1 MAFRFI
7 HTPFPTSGTGTSGP
21 SGDYMTSSDKA
32 KKKKKP
38 LAMEPPTSARGPPDR
53 VLFGNPHPGPMQ
65 NLDKNRKFEE
75 WRRDVA
81 KWETEERWE
90 RDRPKDVIKWREIKW

>member
-7 HTPFPTSGTGTSGP
+7 HTPFPTSGTSGP
-21 SGDYMTSSDKA
+21 SGNHMSSDKA
-32 KKKKKP
+32 KKKP
-38 LAMEPPTSARGPPDR
+38 LAMELPTSARGPPDR
-53 VLFGNPHPGPMQ
+53 VLFGNPHFGPMQ

-81 KWETEERWE
+81 KWEAEERWE